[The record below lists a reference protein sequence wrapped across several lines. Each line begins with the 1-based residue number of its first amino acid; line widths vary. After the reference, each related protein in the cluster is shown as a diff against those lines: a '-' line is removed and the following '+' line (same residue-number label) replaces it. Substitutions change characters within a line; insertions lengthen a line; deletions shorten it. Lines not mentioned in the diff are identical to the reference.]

1 MEQGVH
7 STGSVNELRLVHRL
21 ECEATV
27 DCTVVYYKKNFLQ
40 VCGSKLAAGLKDGTV
55 VVWNE
60 DGTES
65 FQSKQHSDWITSIRW
80 NREEEKSHLFVTG
93 SEDKVNNLQIE

>member
-1 MEQGVH
+1 M
-7 STGSVNELRLVHRL
+7 
-21 ECEATV
+21 
-27 DCTVVYYKKNFLQ
+27 
-40 VCGSKLAAGLKDGTV
+40 CGCKLAAGLWDGTV

-80 NREEEKSHLFVTG
+80 NREEVKSHLFVTG
-93 SEDKVNNLQIE
+93 SWDEVNNWQIGRTSVDLFDK